1 MKRSLPIGIIAFTL
15 AVAACSDQPT
25 NPNAPRLTPLQ
36 GALAT
41 VMQVQDRHTPQL
53 LQLSGVVGTATGLDP
68 AGRPVIFV
76 LTKSGDLTGI
86 PGVLENVPVTVRVTG
101 EFQALTAVQAA
112 PPSAH
117 GRVKLTSLIRPVPN
131 GVSVGNNL
139 ECSAGTLGTGLIIG
153 GNTYALSNNHVFA
166 RQNAG
171 AIGEVLVQP
180 GRFDS
185 HPKCADRTPTS
196 QLGTLADF
204 QRIDFAGG
212 DNTIDAAV
220 ALPTTPLTCATPDG
234 FYGSPGTAV
243 VDAAVGLS
251 IQKVGRTSGLTTG
264 SVAFINVTVTVGYGG
279 GRFAKFVNQVVTT
292 SGISRP
298 GDSGSLIVTNDASAN
313 PVALLFAGTSD
324 GTTIANPIGDVLTRF
339 SATICHV

>member
-1 MKRSLPIGIIAFTL
+1 MKRSLPIGIIAFTV

-53 LQLSGVVGTATGLDP
+53 LRLSGVVGTATGLDP

-101 EFQALTAVQAA
+101 EFQALTALQA
-112 PPSAH
+112 PSPH
-117 GRVKLTSLIRPVPN
+117 GRVKLTRLIRPVPN

-139 ECSAGTLGTGLIIG
+139 ECSAGTLGTGLTIG
-153 GNTYALSNNHVFA
+153 GQTYALSNNHVFA

-171 AIGEVLVQP
+171 KIGEIIVQP

-185 HPKCADRTPTS
+185 KPKCADDVPAS
-196 QLGTLADF
+196 KLGTLADY
-204 QRIDFAGG
+204 QALDFSGG

-220 ALPTTPLTCATPDG
+220 ALPTTALTCATPDG

-243 VDAAVGLS
+243 VDAAVGLP

-324 GTTIANPIGDVLTRF
+324 GTTVGNPIGDVLTRF